1 MNIKIAAQQFNCTY
15 GNVVFEYH
23 LQGLSSFVN
32 RKNYLTLDSVIQWP
46 RAVFKQIKLML
57 KSLSNHIYNV
67 FWLYP
72 TNSYF

>member
-32 RKNYLTLDSVIQWP
+32 RKNYLTLDSVIQ
-46 RAVFKQIKLML
+46 
-57 KSLSNHIYNV
+57 
-67 FWLYP
+67 
-72 TNSYF
+72 